1 MSALSALPFLKPV
14 HLRPPRSSPG
24 GQRRHTLPASEFRC
38 LSPEDAVSVF
48 EIERE
53 GKEGAPGEPLEASM
67 DPSASVCSSVSS
79 FLCSLQWRIPHPCP
93 RGWDAVAVTCGQA
106 TTGSPERWR
115 SCCY

>member
-14 HLRPPRSSPG
+14 HLRSPRSSPG

-53 GKEGAPGEPLEASM
+53 GKGGPGGVLLVAS
-67 DPSASVCSSVSS
+67 AG
-79 FLCSLQWRIPHPCP
+79 SLRICFHRQSLVLLVMANSPMRALVGGMQWP
-93 RGWDAVAVTCGQA
+93 
-106 TTGSPERWR
+106 
-115 SCCY
+115 